1 MIALGASLTPW
12 HPICLLWRRSDSFG
26 GRARMDAMARSATPA
41 DLIVE
46 AIVHHPGCCLDDL
59 VGPVPN

>member
-1 MIALGASLTPW
+1 
-12 HPICLLWRRSDSFG
+12 
-26 GRARMDAMARSATPA
+26 MARSATPA

-59 VGPVPN
+59 VGACHELTWNQIFLKWTG